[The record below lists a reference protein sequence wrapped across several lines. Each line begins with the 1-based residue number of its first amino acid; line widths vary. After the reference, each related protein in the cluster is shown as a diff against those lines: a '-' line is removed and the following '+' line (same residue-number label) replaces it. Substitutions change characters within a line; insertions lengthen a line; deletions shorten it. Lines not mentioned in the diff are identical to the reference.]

1 MRSLHGVMG
10 LLFVVVPG
18 LAASCSGDSTTNA
31 TGGGGAGG
39 DAGESAQAGSKNTTG
54 GKDTNGGTSAS
65 NGGAGG
71 EAGEAT
77 GGTTSATGGQAGAG
91 AAAPEGGAG
100 AGNAG
105 AGNGGEAPAAGSAG
119 EGNSGA
125 GGEAGAPNPPG
136 PVIVFDAGPHNGLN
150 FGGRVGLDQH
160 CATAKATQSIPGAV
174 THALISVSATADM
187 RDMPALYGVP
197 TDRAFVSPTGKQL
210 ADNWADL
217 LDGSIDQS
225 LTEAGVCSAQFWIS
239 GSNTDGSVRSTC
251 NGWTT
256 SEFSQQV
263 TGTYGYPAS
272 KDSLWITITDG
283 DVYCSASQYNVICL
297 AY

>member
-1 MRSLHGVMG
+1 MTT
-10 LLFVVVPG
+10 
-18 LAASCSGDSTTNA
+18 LAR
-31 TGGGGAGG
+31 
-39 DAGESAQAGSKNTTG
+39 
-54 GKDTNGGTSAS
+54 
-65 NGGAGG
+65 
-71 EAGEAT
+71 
-77 GGTTSATGGQAGAG
+77 GQAGAG
-91 AAAPEGGAG
+91 ANAGTSNGGAAGADNGQAGADEGGAPGDAG
-100 AGNAG
+100 ATNGGTGTDAG
-105 AGNGGEAPAAGSAG
+105 AGGGGGE
-119 EGNSGA
+119 
-125 GGEAGAPNPPG
+125 GGVG
-136 PVIVFDAGPHNGLN
+136 PVALGHVIVFDAGPHNGLN

-160 CATAKATQSIPGAV
+160 CATAKANKSIPGV
-174 THALISVSATADM
+174 FTHALISVSASDEI
-187 RDMPALYGVP
+187 RDMPALYDVP
-197 TDRAFVSPTGKQL
+197 TNLVLLGPTGKHV

-225 LTEAGVCSAQFWIS
+225 LTDAGVSSADFWIS

-272 KDSLWITITDG
+272 SNSLWITITDG

>member
-1 MRSLHGVMG
+1 MRSLHGVLG
-10 LLFVVVPG
+10 LLLVLVPA
-18 LAASCSGDSTTNA
+18 LAASCSGD
-31 TGGGGAGG
+31 
-39 DAGESAQAGSKNTTG
+39 E
-54 GKDTNGGTSAS
+54 TNGAAA

-71 EAGEAT
+71 EGGDNATAGKSTAGST
-77 GGTTSATGGQAGAG
+77 SSPNGGTGDAGDANGGNGASTNGQAGAG

-100 AGNAG
+100 GTKAAGGNGGDGGETPMAG
-105 AGNGGEAPAAGSAG
+105 AGGDGNG
-119 EGNSGA
+119 GA
-125 GGEAGAPNPPG
+125 GGEAGAPGTLG

-160 CATAKATQSIPGAV
+160 CATAKATKSILGAI
-174 THALISVSATADM
+174 THALISVSAADEI

-197 TDRAFVSPTGKQL
+197 TNRAFVGPGGKQL

-217 LDGSIDQS
+217 LDGNVDQS
-225 LTEAGVCSAQFWIS
+225 LSAADVSNAQFWIS
-239 GSNTDGSVRSTC
+239 GSNPDGSVRSTC

-256 SEFSQQV
+256 SEFNQQV

-272 KDSLWITITDG
+272 SNSLWITITDG

-297 AY
+297 AYD

>member
-1 MRSLHGVMG
+1 MRSLNGVLG
-10 LLFVVVPG
+10 LLLVLVPG
-18 LAASCSGDSTTNA
+18 LAASCSGDETTGVA
-31 TGGGGAGG
+31 GGGGEGA
-39 DAGESAQAGSKNTTG
+39 DAGESAQAGSKNNSG
-54 GKDTNGGTSAS
+54 GKNNVGGTAATS
-65 NGGAGG
+65 GGQGG
-71 EAGEAT
+71 DAGEAN
-77 GGTTSATGGQAGAG
+77 GGTTSTSGGQVGL
-91 AAAPEGGAG
+91 PEGGAG

-105 AGNGGEAPAAGSAG
+105 AGNGGEAPTAGSAG
-119 EGNSGA
+119 ENSGGA
-125 GGEAGAPNPPG
+125 GGEAGAPSTPG

-150 FGGRVGLDQH
+150 FGGRLGLDSH
-160 CATAKATQSIPGAV
+160 CAAAKASKSILGGV
-174 THALISVSATADM
+174 THALISVSASDEM

-225 LTEAGVCSAQFWIS
+225 LKDAEVTTTAQFWIS

-263 TGTYGYPAS
+263 TGTYGYPGS

>member
-1 MRSLHGVMG
+1 MLR
-10 LLFVVVPG
+10 LLLVVVPS
-18 LAASCSGDSTTNA
+18 LAASCSGDSTTST
-31 TGGGGAGG
+31 TGGGGEGG
-39 DAGESAQAGSKNTTG
+39 DAGESAQAGKNANG
-54 GKDTNGGTSAS
+54 GKNTNGGTSAS
-65 NGGAGG
+65 NGGAG
-71 EAGEAT
+71 EAGEAS
-77 GGTTSATGGQAGAG
+77 GGTTSAMGGQAGAG
-91 AAAPEGGAG
+91 AIAPEGGAG
-100 AGNAG
+100 VGNAG

-119 EGNSGA
+119 EATGGA
-125 GGEAGAPNPPG
+125 GGEAGTPSTPG
-136 PVIVFDAGPHNGLN
+136 PVIVFDAGPHNGLD

-174 THALISVSATADM
+174 THALISVSAADEM

-197 TDRAFVSPTGKQL
+197 TNRAFMSQTGKQL

-225 LTEAGVCSAQFWIS
+225 LTEAGVCGAQFWIS

>member
-1 MRSLHGVMG
+1 M
-10 LLFVVVPG
+10 
-18 LAASCSGDSTTNA
+18 
-31 TGGGGAGG
+31 TGG
-39 DAGESAQAGSKNTTG
+39 KNTTG
-54 GKDTNGGTSAS
+54 GTGAS
-65 NGGAGG
+65 KGGAGG
-71 EAGEAT
+71 ETGEAGEAS
-77 GGTTSATGGQAGAG
+77 GGTNAAIGGQAGAG
-91 AAAPEGGAG
+91 ASAPEGGAG
-100 AGNAG
+100 AGDGAAGNGGESGGG
-105 AGNGGEAPAAGSAG
+105 AGNGGDGATGGSAA
-119 EGNSGA
+119 GA
-125 GGEAGAPNPPG
+125 GGEASGPG
-136 PVIVFDAGPHNGLN
+136 SLGHIVVFDAGPHNGLD

-160 CATAKATQSIPGAV
+160 CATAKASGSVPGAV
-174 THALISVSATADM
+174 THALISVSATDEI

-197 TDRAFVSPTGKQL
+197 TNQLLLGPTGKQI

-225 LTEAGVCSAQFWIS
+225 LTEAGISSAQFWIS

-256 SEFSQQV
+256 SEFSQQI

-272 KDSLWITITDG
+272 KDSLWITITQG

>member
-1 MRSLHGVMG
+1 MRSLTGVLG
-10 LLFVVVPG
+10 LLLVVVPG
-18 LAASCSGDSTTNA
+18 LAASCSGDEATNVA
-31 TGGGGAGG
+31 GGGGEGG
-39 DAGESAQAGSKNTTG
+39 EESATAGKSTTGGKNTTG
-54 GKDTNGGTSAS
+54 GTSSPNAGGGGDAGDGNGGT
-65 NGGAGG
+65 
-71 EAGEAT
+71 T
-77 GGTTSATGGQAGAG
+77 PTSGGQAGAG

-100 AGNAG
+100 AGST
-105 AGNGGEAPAAGSAG
+105 GGEAAAAGSAG
-119 EGNSGA
+119 EGSGGA
-125 GGEAGAPNPPG
+125 GGESGAPSTPG
-136 PVIVFDAGPHNGLN
+136 PVIVFDAGPHSGLN

-160 CATAKATQSIPGAV
+160 CATAKASKSIPGAV
-174 THALISVSATADM
+174 THALISVSAADEM
-187 RDMPALYGVP
+187 RDMPALYAVP
-197 TDRAFVSPTGKQL
+197 TNRAFVSPTGKQL

-225 LTEAGVCSAQFWIS
+225 LSEAEVSSAEFWIS
-239 GSNTDGSVRSTC
+239 GSNADGSVRSTC